1 MSNENTPAAD
11 TGSAEQNTAGVIEQ
25 RRIKIE
31 QMRAKGINLYGHSV
45 EGLTSSAV
53 VRAEYAKAHPE
64 GSDAPAGEDDAANA
78 PEYRLAGRL
87 MARRVMGKALFAH
100 LQDGA
105 GKIQFYMQ
113 RPEVGEEQYAFFK
126 QLDIGDIITI
136 TGFPFITRTGELSI
150 HVTSFELLSKAMLPL
165 PEKFHGLSDQ
175 EMRYRQRYVDL
186 ICNEESR
193 RVLQL
198 RSQIVAACREFLVG
212 RGFMEVETPI
222 LQNLAG
228 GAAARPFKT
237 HFNALNIPMYMRIAP
252 ELFLKRLIVGGFER
266 VFEIG
271 RDFRN
276 EGMDKKHNPEFTV
289 LELYQAYSDCRGMM
303 EIMESLIT
311 TVAMKTEGTLSV
323 PGKERNEDGTP
334 KYMINLEKPWRR
346 VAYDDLVAEHLGA
359 GWKDLPI
366 EAKRA
371 KAAELGVELEPDM
384 DDLHITHEIYDKI
397 IEPTL
402 IQPTFV
408 TRLPAYLVPLAKRC
422 ADNPEL
428 VDVYELEIDGREMC
442 PGYSELND
450 PVDQRSRFNAQ
461 LIGRADTEGEVDRID
476 EDFLN
481 ALEYGMPPT
490 GGLGL
495 GMDRLVMLLTG
506 AESIRDVI
514 LFPAMRPVKKD

>member
-1 MSNENTPAAD
+1 MNTENTPNPAPV
-11 TGSAEQNTAGVIEQ
+11 SPEQTAGVIEQ
-25 RRIKIE
+25 RRQKIE
-31 QMRAKGINLYGHSV
+31 QLRAQGINLYGHRV
-45 EGLTSSAV
+45 DGLTSTAV
-53 VRAEYAKAHPE
+53 IRAEYAKRHPE
-64 GSDAPAGEDDAANA
+64 GSDPAGETIDE
-78 PEYRLAGRL
+78 PTYTVAGRL
-87 MARRVMGKALFAH
+87 MTRRIMGKALFAH

-105 GKIQFYMQ
+105 GQMQFYMQ
-113 RPEVGEEQYAFFK
+113 RPEVGDEAYAFFK
-126 QLDIGDIITI
+126 QLDLGDIISI
-136 TGFPFITRTGELSI
+136 TGSPFVTRTGELSI
-150 HVTSFELLSKAMLPL
+150 HVKSFELLSKATLPL
-165 PEKFHGLSDQ
+165 PEKFHGLTDQ
-175 EMRYRQRYVDL
+175 EQCYRQRYVDL

-193 RVLQL
+193 RVLRL
-198 RSQIVAACREFLVG
+198 RSEIVAACREFLAQ

-222 LQNLAG
+222 LQTLAG

-237 HFNALNIPMYMRIAP
+237 YFNALGIPMYMRIAP
-252 ELFLKRLIVGGFER
+252 ELYLKRLIVGGFER

-276 EGMDKKHNPEFTV
+276 EGMDRKHNPEFTV

-311 TVAMKTEGTLSV
+311 TVAQKTIGTLTV
-323 PGKERNEDGTP
+323 PGKERDAEGNPT
-334 KYMINLEKPWRR
+334 YTISLASPWRR

-359 GWKDLPI
+359 EWKALPI

-371 KAAELGVELEPDM
+371 RAKELGVEIEPDM
-384 DDLHITHEIYDKI
+384 DDLHVTHEIYDKV

-422 ADNPEL
+422 PDNPEL

-476 EDFLN
+476 EDFLT

-495 GMDRLVMLLTG
+495 GIDRLVMLLTG

-514 LFPAMRPVKKD
+514 LFPAMRPIH